1 MTWRAGIINSAV
13 VAVLVSMCGF
23 AFAFETSSTLTPQ
36 ENLEQARRSMARTPA
51 DALEFAKS
59 AETQAI
65 LGAAES
71 LGGRTSKDI
80 LVTSLWLQVEA
91 LYRLDLPLD
100 ALPVLDRAFEIIGDE
115 ESRVRGLLLISR
127 GRVARLLGDSETSL
141 QAFQSAYQVF
151 SQLDDARYRAVS
163 LESLGTLYS
172 NAKQHKKALG
182 YFERAASIY
191 PEDPVFNLNSQRN
204 RAKILLDLNEF
215 AAARR
220 HLVAALEGAKALNN
234 DLFAFRVLT
243 ILAEV
248 ELASGNQESAADYI
262 EEGLSTTYEDVAD
275 IWMSIMLG
283 QAADLALQNREL
295 DRAVASVE
303 TAFEDIDLATTSG
316 SFKTTHDVA
325 YRVYSAAGQSSKA
338 LAHLEAYK
346 RLDDA
351 DRDVAASANLAIV
364 NAEFELSL
372 LRSERLEADV
382 ALIRA
387 RRQQERILYAG
398 AVAAAL
404 AVIGFL
410 AWWTLQSRNVR
421 KMTEAMNRKL
431 ESVNHK
437 LRRSNVELE
446 KANLAKTEF
455 LATTSHEVRTP
466 LNAVINLTEIVLHDT
481 PENTDAYEKLST
493 ALRSAQHLH
502 AIVSDVLDVARF
514 EGNRVSAHYA
524 AMDIEDALI
533 DVAQLWRPKAEE
545 KGLEFSVDV
554 NVDSAPFITDEKL
567 LRQVLSNLLS
577 NAIKFTDKGLVR
589 MIATGGGDKA
599 VTISVQ
605 DSGIGIAEDKQ
616 EIIFESF
623 RQLDT
628 GGTRSFGG
636 TGLGLAICR
645 RISELLGGMIS
656 IDSKV
661 GTGAT
666 FKVVI
671 PPAQAGVSVP
681 LQPLKP
687 EATTS
692 IDVDNALSS
701 LRVLAAEDNAVN
713 AMVIQAIL
721 KAKIDSLTIVENGQ
735 EAVDAVSTGDFDV
748 VLMDK
753 QMPVMDGVEATKLIR
768 ALDRP
773 AASIPIIA
781 VTADAF
787 AAAQDELIAAGANR
801 YLAKPIKPEDLK
813 QTIADVVSRPDDES
827 SEELVSS

>member
-1 MTWRAGIINSAV
+1 MTWRAGIIKGVFLTILISTCS
-13 VAVLVSMCGF
+13 VSL
-23 AFAFETSSTLTPQ
+23 ASEP
-36 ENLEQARRSMARTPA
+36 ENLFSAQDNLDQARRNMARAPA
-51 DALEFAKS
+51 EALELAS
-59 AETQAI
+59 TAEQQI
-65 LGAAES
+65 IQRAAENLAGS
-71 LGGRTSKDI
+71 IDNEVLA
-80 LVTSLWLQVEA
+80 TSLWLQAEA
-91 LYRLDLPLD
+91 LHRLDRPLD
-100 ALPVLDRAFEIIGDE
+100 AVPVLDRAFAVIEDDQ
-115 ESRVRGLLLISR
+115 SRLSGLLLISR
-127 GRVARLLGDSETSL
+127 GRVSRSLGDSGESL
-141 QAFQSAYQVF
+141 QAFQDAYQVF
-151 SQLDDARYRAVS
+151 TLLDDDRYRAIS
-163 LESLGTLYS
+163 LESLGTLYA
-172 NAKQHKKALG
+172 NAQQNRKALQ
-182 YFERAASIY
+182 YFERAAAIY
-191 PEDPVFNLNSQRN
+191 PDDPTFNLNSRRN
-204 RAKILLDLNEF
+204 RARILLDLNQVN
-215 AAARR
+215 AARD
-220 HLVAALEGAKALNN
+220 HLIAALDGAKSLQN

-243 ILAEV
+243 LLAEV
-248 ELASGNQESAADYI
+248 ELDAGNLDAAAAYI
-262 EEGLSTTYEDVAD
+262 DEGMTIAGPNMAD
-275 IWMSIMLG
+275 IWMSVMLS
-283 QAADLALQNREL
+283 QAADLAIQQNNLQAAL
-295 DRAVASVE
+295 DAAN
-303 TAFEDIDLATTSG
+303 TAFTDVDLLTTSG
-316 SFKTTHDVA
+316 TYRNAHEIA
-325 YRVYSAAGQSSKA
+325 YRVYSAGGQSEKA

-493 ALRSAQHLH
+493 ALRSAKHLH

-524 AMDIEDALI
+524 AMHIEDALV

-589 MIATGGGDKA
+589 MTATGGGDKA
-599 VTISVQ
+599 VTISVE

-645 RISELLGGMIS
+645 RISELLGGTIA
-656 IDSKV
+656 IDSTV
-661 GTGAT
+661 GTGTT

-671 PPAQAGVSVP
+671 PAGQAGVSVP

-692 IDVDNALSS
+692 VDVDNALSS
-701 LRVLAAEDNAVN
+701 LRILAAEDNAVN

-787 AAAQDELIAAGANR
+787 AAAQDELIAAGADR

-827 SEELVSS
+827 SDELVNS